1 MMTPKDESGSQRAPH
16 RGFCGWPPHFG
27 DHEHHRHGHG
37 GMDEERLFRGP
48 GGPRSSER
56 PFGRAFERGLEGF
69 GGPLAFFREM
79 RRRFGECQP
88 EFDDNEEG
96 FIFGGDE
103 SMFQGGGGR
112 RGFGGPG
119 PFGPFGRG
127 HGRPGRPLEQ
137 GDLRWIALDLIAA
150 QPRYGYEVIKAIED
164 AMHGHYAPSPG
175 AVYPMLTLLE
185 ETGLISSETKGSKK
199 LYQLTELGKAEL
211 EANQASI
218 KSARERLNE
227 ASQRFGPA
235 VAPPELFRA
244 MENLRGA
251 LQVRLS
257 KAEISPEAL
266 AAITEAIDKAAREIE
281 KS

>member
-1 MMTPKDESGSQRAPH
+1 MRSG
-16 RGFCGWPPHFG
+16 
-27 DHEHHRHGHG
+27 
-37 GMDEERLFRGP
+37 
-48 GGPRSSER
+48 
-56 PFGRAFERGLEGF
+56 
-69 GGPLAFFREM
+69 
-79 RRRFGECQP
+79 RRWE
-88 EFDDNEEG
+88 
-96 FIFGGDE
+96 
-103 SMFQGGGGR
+103 
-112 RGFGGPG
+112 RGFGGP
-119 PFGPFGRG
+119 GPFGRG

-150 QPRYGYEVIKAIED
+150 QPRYGYEVIKEIED

-185 ETGLISSETKGSKK
+185 ETGLISSESKGSKR
-199 LYQLTELGKAEL
+199 LYHLTDLGKAEL
-211 EANQASI
+211 DANKPSI

-227 ASQRFGPA
+227 ASQRFGPS

-266 AAITEAIDKAAREIE
+266 ASITEAIDKAAREIE
-281 KS
+281 KA